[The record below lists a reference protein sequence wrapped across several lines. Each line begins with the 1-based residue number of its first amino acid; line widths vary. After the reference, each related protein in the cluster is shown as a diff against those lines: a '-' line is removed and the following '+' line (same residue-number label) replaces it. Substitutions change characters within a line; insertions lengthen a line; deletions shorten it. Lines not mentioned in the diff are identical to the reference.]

1 MVYETWK
8 MCERKATK
16 LYFGGLFR
24 LHALGV
30 LLNAGILPTLICLPK
45 LETSLSPRLVCS
57 YQWQCFLKFDSD
69 HFQLFSDPRDVI
81 CFGVQLNLPYPYP

>member
-24 LHALGV
+24 SHALGV
-30 LLNAGILPTLICLPK
+30 LLNAGILPTLIFLPK

-57 YQWQCFLKFDSD
+57 YHLQCFLKFD
-69 HFQLFSDPRDVI
+69 SDPRDVI
-81 CFGVQLNLPYPYP
+81 CFGVQLNLPYP